1 MKGTKDQEREIPIN
15 QHHDNISGEGS
26 MGLGYRASSVDGEG
40 VETPRLIPI
49 SFHLW
54 SDMLLHYTI
63 QESLPIRPAV
73 ALQRW

>member
-1 MKGTKDQEREIPIN
+1 
-15 QHHDNISGEGS
+15 